1 MEWGDVKKEWIQM
14 TEMKGG
20 RQRLGPNGEEFNF
33 SIAML
38 RTVKF

>member
-1 MEWGDVKKEWIQM
+1 MEWGDVKKEWTQT
-14 TEMKGG
+14 TEMTGG

-38 RTVKF
+38 RRVNF

>member
-20 RQRLGPNGEEFNF
+20 RQRLGQMVKNSTFTV
-33 SIAML
+33 ML
-38 RTVKF
+38 RRVKF

>member
-20 RQRLGPNGEEFNF
+20 RQRLGPSMGF
-33 SIAML
+33 S
-38 RTVKF
+38 R